1 MHVHASQPC
10 PMRTTI
16 ELSDVQRAELL
27 RLAAERGEKGFS
39 RLIQEAVDR
48 YLEEQGSRSDR
59 TEAAL
64 RLEGTLDN
72 AGAEALERS
81 VREARSLWR

>member
-1 MHVHASQPC
+1 
-10 PMRTTI
+10 MRTTI